1 MCRLGR
7 QFVLRRRAGNFCF
20 VEPARQIP
28 TPPRFYCG
36 GVENRYAVMV
46 RVPISR
52 KCLESFFAVALFF
65 LSVSSHAIASM
76 NTEAL
81 EERSWL
87 ARSELLSGN
96 FNTALKDAQ
105 DTQKL
110 CEQAL
115 AGKRLDDD
123 PHLTVALGASFEVE
137 AQSLERLHQKAEAV
151 QLLEN
156 ALKTWGRTSIAARLR
171 KNLNLLTL
179 EGKPLPLL
187 RASEWIGARGP
198 LTREALRG
206 KVVLIFFGAHWCA
219 DCKAEAPVLEHL
231 MPKLERRGLIII
243 APTQRYGYTALSENT
258 PVAEENE
265 FIHKVFLRFYARIPA
280 ISVPLDSGNF
290 ERFGVSTTPT
300 LVLAD
305 RQGIVRLYHPGYLAE
320 DDLQAAADRL
330 LGPAVRGNG
339 VN

>member
-1 MCRLGR
+1 M
-7 QFVLRRRAGNFCF
+7 
-20 VEPARQIP
+20 PS
-28 TPPRFYCG
+28 PPRFYCG
-36 GVENRYAVMV
+36 GVGNGYAVMV
-46 RVPISR
+46 MVRASKRIFE
-52 KCLESFFAVALFF
+52 CFFAVALF
-65 LSVSSHAIASM
+65 LVSVSSHAIASI

-105 DTQKL
+105 ETQKL

-123 PHLTVALGASFEVE
+123 PHLTVALGAAFEVE
-137 AQSLERLHQKAEAV
+137 AQSLDRLHQKAEAV
-151 QLLEN
+151 QVLEN

-187 RASEWIGARGP
+187 RASEWVGARRP

-206 KVVLIFFGAHWCA
+206 KVVLIFFWAHWCA

-231 MPKLERRGLIII
+231 MPKLEPRGLIII
-243 APTQRYGYTALSENT
+243 APTQRYGYTALNEKA

-265 FIHKVFLRFYARIPA
+265 FIDKVFLRFYARIPA

-305 RQGIVRLYHPGYLAE
+305 KQGIVRLYHPGYLDE
-320 DDLQAAADRL
+320 DELRAAADRL
-330 LGPAVRGNG
+330 LGPALRSGG
-339 VN
+339 VK